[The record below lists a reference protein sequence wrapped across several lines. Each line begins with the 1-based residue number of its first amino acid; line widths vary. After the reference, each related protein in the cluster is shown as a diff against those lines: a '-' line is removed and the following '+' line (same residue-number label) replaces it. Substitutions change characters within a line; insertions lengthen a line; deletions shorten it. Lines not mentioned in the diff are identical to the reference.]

1 VRAAAAVL
9 AGLAVLAAAAGAAA
23 AAPTDSLVRQ
33 GKGLF
38 GEYCVACHGANG
50 EGIRHSDD
58 TRIGGGAQRVQEQQA
73 GYGPSLH
80 GVGALAA
87 DFYLRTG
94 YMPLRKVGIQPRRT
108 RVLFSER
115 QLRALIAYVASLGG
129 GPEIPKPQPARGSLA
144 AGLHLFTD
152 RCAGCHQVV
161 AQGGFVTGAVPPP
174 LEDATPTQIAE
185 AVRIGP
191 YVMPAF
197 SKKAL
202 SDRQLDSII
211 AYVQYTK
218 HPNDSGGW
226 AIGTIGPVPEGL
238 VAWFFGGVL
247 LVALCMIIGKR
258 LHAPAR
264 ERDA

>member
-1 VRAAAAVL
+1 VRTV
-9 AGLAVLAAAAGAAA
+9 AGLLSALVALAAAGGAAA
-23 AAPTDSLVRQ
+23 APSQSLVRQ

-38 GEYCVACHGANG
+38 GQYCVACHGANG
-50 EGIRHSDD
+50 AGIRRSDG
-58 TRIGGGAQRVQEQQA
+58 TRIGAAAQRLQEQQA

-94 YMPLRKVGIQPRRT
+94 YMPLADIGDQPRRS

-115 QLRALIAYVASLGG
+115 QLRALILYVASLGD
-129 GPEIPKPQPARGSLA
+129 GPAIPKPRPGRGNLA
-144 AGLHLFTD
+144 EGLHLFTD

-174 LEDATPTQIAE
+174 LEDATSTQIAE

-202 SDRQLDSII
+202 SDAQLDSII

-218 HPNDSGGW
+218 HPDDRGGW
-226 AIGTIGPVPEGL
+226 SLGDIGPVPEGL
-238 VAWFFGGVL
+238 VAWFLGGAV
-247 LVALCMIIGKR
+247 LVALCVIIGKR
-258 LHAPAR
+258 LHTPLR
-264 ERDA
+264 ERE

>member
-1 VRAAAAVL
+1 V
-9 AGLAVLAAAAGAAA
+9 
-23 AAPTDSLVRQ
+23 
-33 GKGLF
+33 F
-38 GEYCVACHGANG
+38 
-50 EGIRHSDD
+50 SD
-58 TRIGGGAQRVQEQQA
+58 
-73 GYGPSLH
+73 H
-80 GVGALAA
+80 
-87 DFYLRTG
+87 
-94 YMPLRKVGIQPRRT
+94 
-108 RVLFSER
+108 
-115 QLRALIAYVASLGG
+115 SLGCH
-129 GPEIPKPQPARGSLA
+129 EVLPA
-144 AGLHLFTD
+144 
-152 RCAGCHQVV
+152 C
-161 AQGGFVTGAVPPP
+161 GFATGAVPPP

-191 YVMPAF
+191 YDMPAL
-197 SKKAL
+197 SKMAL